1 MLRRL
6 AVVLTLIALAALA
19 VKAFAAPTSE
29 QPDPSDAGS
38 DARMLVPADPA
49 WNLWP
54 TNERGQTYGTPQET
68 AVGYHEPDLMRVLA
82 TNGKT
87 GYALSADLAGPEPS
101 SPEEALEWQA
111 EHGSEPRTIPVYE
124 SDGVTQIGVFD
135 IGGR

>member
-6 AVVLTLIALAALA
+6 AIVLTLITLAALA
-19 VKAFAAPTSE
+19 VKAFAAPAAE
-29 QPDPSDAGS
+29 QPDAGDASS

-54 TNERGQTYGTPQET
+54 TNERGQTYGTRQET
-68 AVGYHEPDLMRVLA
+68 AAGVHEPDLMRVLA

-87 GYALSADLAGPEPS
+87 GYSLSTDLAGPVPS

-111 EHGSEPRTIPVYE
+111 ERGSEPRTIPVYE

-135 IGGR
+135 IGDR